1 MIIVCVFSTIIN
13 RCYYSAYLYVS
24 LWLQE
29 VYKFKPLSKEDF
41 DGDKF
46 ITEHKQV
53 RDKLEDINQHS
64 VESMLYTLF
73 DLRKKADYDPF
84 QDISE
89 EELDDAMY
97 LMEKIFETLNFNFD

>member
-1 MIIVCVFSTIIN
+1 
-13 RCYYSAYLYVS
+13 
-24 LWLQE
+24 
-29 VYKFKPLSKEDF
+29 
-41 DGDKF
+41 
-46 ITEHKQV
+46 
-53 RDKLEDINQHS
+53 
-64 VESMLYTLF
+64 MLYTLF